1 MRGLADL
8 IRPDWL
14 RMFSPDELQML
25 ISGAVGAVDLV
36 DLRANT
42 VYGGGYS
49 DEHPSI
55 QIFWQVLPPAISCGL
70 SDCVRVCVRK
80 CGGEA
85 LAQAFGRHAPFVP
98 HLEPL
103 HPSPLSL
110 SLSFTPAQPPP
121 MQVVEGFDK
130 QQRESLLMFVTSCSR
145 PPLLGF
151 RELHPN
157 FCIQKTSHSPEE
169 ADSRLPTAATCMNM
183 LKLPCYNSA
192 DACRDRLLYAINAG
206 AGFELS

>member
-1 MRGLADL
+1 
-8 IRPDWL
+8 
-14 RMFSPDELQML
+14 
-25 ISGAVGAVDLV
+25 
-36 DLRANT
+36 
-42 VYGGGYS
+42 
-49 DEHPSI
+49 
-55 QIFWQVLPPAISCGL
+55 
-70 SDCVRVCVRK
+70 
-80 CGGEA
+80 
-85 LAQAFGRHAPFVP
+85 
-98 HLEPL
+98 
-103 HPSPLSL
+103 
-110 SLSFTPAQPPP
+110 